1 MMSLWKELSMKTPF
15 TALCMAAALLAAPA
29 QAAQRIDDTPSEA
42 VSASQRG
49 VVQKGSS
56 ATVLRINGRSY
67 TISSATVV
75 FNGGGQRVAL
85 PRVTEG
91 QTVGFNLVS
100 GSTSQIKELWI
111 DL

>member
-1 MMSLWKELSMKTPF
+1 MSLKELSMNTPF
-15 TALCMAAALLAAPA
+15 SALCLAAALLAAPV
-29 QAAQRIDDTPSEA
+29 QAAQRIDDTPPEA
-42 VSASQRG
+42 VAASQRG

-67 TISSATVV
+67 TISSSTVV
-75 FNGGGQRVAL
+75 FNSAGARVAL

-100 GSTSQIKELWI
+100 GSTSHIKELWI